1 MSGKSGVSLNWGGLD
16 RVVDRAGKRLAAQRR
31 NLLNAVGETLVDGTL
46 ERFEK
51 EVDPE
56 GKKWEPSGRAWERGL
71 ARKAR
76 KATDKRK
83 AVKGR
88 RETGHF
94 GKTLQDTGRLRS
106 SIDYAVTQD
115 GVLVG
120 SNVEYARIHQ
130 EGGKA
135 GRGRKTTIP
144 ARPYLGISK
153 EDREE
158 VEAVIAEYMQDCF
171 KE

>member
-16 RVVDRAGKRLAAQRR
+16 RLVERGGKRLAAQRR
-31 NLLNAVGETLVDGTL
+31 NLLNAVGETLVSGTL
-46 ERFEK
+46 ERFEN
-51 EVDPE
+51 EEDPE
-56 GKKWEPSGRAWERGL
+56 GKKWEPSGRAWEQGLKSRRG
-71 ARKAR
+71 RM
-76 KATDKRK
+76 
-83 AVKGR
+83 
-88 RETGHF
+88 
-94 GKTLQDTGRLRS
+94 GKTLQDSGRLRS

-130 EGGKA
+130 MGGKA
-135 GRGRKTTIP
+135 GRGRKVTIP

-158 VEAVIAEYMQDCF
+158 VEALITDYMEDCF
-171 KE
+171 KG

>member
-16 RVVDRAGKRLAAQRR
+16 RVVDRASKRLAAQRR
-31 NLLNAVGETLVDGTL
+31 NLLNAVGETLVSGTL
-46 ERFEK
+46 ERFEN
-51 EVDPE
+51 EEDPQ
-56 GKKWEPSGRAWERGL
+56 GKKWEPSGRAWEQGLKSRRG
-71 ARKAR
+71 RK
-76 KATDKRK
+76 
-83 AVKGR
+83 
-88 RETGHF
+88 

-115 GVLVG
+115 SVLVG

-135 GRGRKTTIP
+135 GRDRKTTIP

-153 EDREE
+153 KDREE
-158 VEAVIAEYMQDCF
+158 VEAVMAEYMEDCF